1 MSGGCWDNE
10 TPAPGDEGGFGEE
23 RKVTGLKNGPDE
35 VRDDQETETPSA
47 DAGRANES
55 DDDGSEIKVTDRRHW
70 AREDDEEDG
79 DGTVSTQPTIIDE
92 YRQRAE
98 TAEQRLQDYIAAYK
112 KSQADMDGVRA
123 RLARDLDDKV
133 ALRYG
138 ELVGDLLGTLDDL
151 DLSLGHIREV
161 PEAGALAE
169 GVTLVR
175 DRFLATLERN
185 GVERVDPTGEDFDP
199 NVAEAL
205 RVDPVDD
212 PDLDGKVTVVLR
224 PGYRLGERMLRA
236 AQVAVGRLN
245 N

>member
-1 MSGGCWDNE
+1 M
-10 TPAPGDEGGFGEE
+10 PAPVRGRFKEE
-23 RKVTGLKNGPDE
+23 RNVTELKNGPDD
-35 VRDDQETETPSA
+35 VRDDPEKKTGSA
-47 DAGRANES
+47 DVARANGSE
-55 DDDGSEIKVTDRRHW
+55 DDGSEIKVTDRRHW
-70 AREDDEEDG
+70 AREDDDGEDDG
-79 DGTVSTQPTIIDE
+79 GGTVSTQPTIIDE

-112 KSQADMDGVRA
+112 KSQADMDGVRT
-123 RLARDLDDKV
+123 RLTRDLDDKV
-133 ALRYG
+133 TLRFG

-161 PEAGALAE
+161 PEAGVLAE

-185 GVERVDPTGEDFDP
+185 GVERIDPAGEEFDP
-199 NVAEAL
+199 NIAEAL
-205 RVDPVDD
+205 RVDPVDN
-212 PDLDGKVTVVLR
+212 PDLDGKVTIVLR
-224 PGYRLGERMLRA
+224 PGYRLGERVLRA